1 MPGSN
6 RPALGNEIYD
16 MVIAPT
22 SQAGA
27 VAGTLVWSAATVA
40 ANTTIE
46 LTATVPGLLVGDLV
60 DIYLIS
66 GALLTGMQICNVR
79 VSLPN
84 TLAVTWVNTTAGVL
98 TVPTATWSM
107 NMTRP
112 ENPSALPP
120 NAI

>member
-16 MVIAPT
+16 MIIAPT

-27 VAGTLVWSAATVA
+27 TPGTLVWSAATVGA
-40 ANTTIE
+40 TTTAE
-46 LTATVPGLLVGDLV
+46 LTATIPGLLVGDLV

-66 GALLTGMQICNVR
+66 GAMTTGLTISNVR
-79 VSLPN
+79 VSAPN
-84 TLAVTWVNTTAGVL
+84 VLAVTWINSTAGPV
-98 TVPTATWSM
+98 TVPTAIWAM